1 MKQKELVNQSDI
13 SNLVKYSKTKA
24 ELKADQDKID
34 KLKHII

>member
-1 MKQKELVNQSDI
+1 MKQKELVNQSD
-13 SNLVKYSKTKA
+13 NLVKYSKTKA